1 MVAHLENLNIYSY
14 LELSPKTILIDTSSF
29 RVTLNTD
36 LSQSFKL
43 LPIPLTDSNKPANP
57 DQSLPTTAYLDLKL
71 FPPLSDHQHQQSER
85 VITSLAT
92 IKYNTRL
99 SVSLALSQL
108 LLRHA
113 TVFRIMSEKS
123 HYHGKL
129 AQLIERV
136 VDEYK
141 EPPKILEESA
151 ADENMLEGV
160 RQVYLEAYSNKVFLR
175 LSEQMV
181 SEKK

>member
-1 MVAHLENLNIYSY
+1 VVAHLENLNIYSY

-43 LPIPLTDSNKPANP
+43 LPIPLTESSKPASP

-71 FPPLSDHQHQQSER
+71 FPPLSDHHQQQVSER
-85 VITSLAT
+85 VITSLTT

-108 LLRHA
+108 LL
-113 TVFRIMSEKS
+113 
-123 HYHGKL
+123 
-129 AQLIERV
+129 
-136 VDEYK
+136 
-141 EPPKILEESA
+141 
-151 ADENMLEGV
+151 
-160 RQVYLEAYSNKVFLR
+160 
-175 LSEQMV
+175 
-181 SEKK
+181 